1 MRGVNIVTAKL
12 VPNVIT
18 DVAIDRK
25 KASQIASWR
34 ESQPVFERGAKASM
48 NGIRVK
54 SIRTDREL

>member
-25 KASQIASWR
+25 KASQIAS
-34 ESQPVFERGAKASM
+34 
-48 NGIRVK
+48 
-54 SIRTDREL
+54 